1 MLRFMRK
8 RYNAGFVRGV
18 RLGKMNER
26 YRIIELLENIY
37 PDPHLGADDD
47 CEDCW
52 LIRHAIELIKG
63 EAK

>member
-26 YRIIELLENIY
+26 YRIIELLNDEQSNSECVCENGFTCY
-37 PDPHLGADDD
+37 RHY
-47 CEDCW
+47 
-52 LIRHAIELIKG
+52 LIALIKG
-63 EAK
+63 KNK